1 MGTQCQ
7 PKRKRMN
14 FIPFVLW
21 NYSNYLPNVDLTL
34 LKKDFQKT
42 TNKKNFRTNIYIGI
56 KLRKFYRKEKEI
68 QINCVNKTRYKK
80 YRLISRPVTLE
91 C

>member
-1 MGTQCQ
+1 MELFKLTSKCGFDSIQKT
-7 PKRKRMN
+7 
-14 FIPFVLW
+14 
-21 NYSNYLPNVDLTL
+21 LP
-34 LKKDFQKT
+34 KT

-56 KLRKFYRKEKEI
+56 KLRQFYRKEKEL